1 MGVVAVRLT
10 VRDFVLSSNEVN
22 EVNAVNAVN
31 AVKESRPCHSSF
43 ERRHDDA

>member
-22 EVNAVNAVN
+22 EVNAVNAV
-31 AVKESRPCHSSF
+31 KESRPCHSSF